1 MYKKFSKLKDLNQ
14 FIQLN
19 DQEVVNVLSGIIL
32 KYERISKSK
41 LTAGLDEESIF
52 YIDYASS
59 LRKKLTEA
67 EFYKIYKVFQKQ
79 SRSLA
84 NDTSEDNE

>member
-14 FIQLN
+14 FLQVN
-19 DQEVVNVLSGIIL
+19 DQEVINVLSGIVI
-32 KYERISKSK
+32 KYERIPKSK

-52 YIDYASS
+52 YIDYASTI
-59 LRKKLTEA
+59 RKKLSES
-67 EFYKIYKVFQKQ
+67 EFIKIYKVFQKQ

-84 NDTSEDNE
+84 NEASDEE